1 MTDEKEKSINPDN
14 SEIQSREALA
24 ISEEE
29 KNLSAHIELDL
40 PAETYRATAGN
51 PLEVGVEKASKEA
64 ITGALKA
71 VQDPELM
78 LDIYELGLIY
88 DIIREE
94 NGDVKIIMTLTSPT
108 CPIAGDMP
116 AMVANAVASVQG
128 VGVVTVELTFDPPW
142 TIDRLS
148 DEIKL
153 MMGF

>member
-1 MTDEKEKSINPDN
+1 MSEEVNIEKTVLDNTSETSTLDEKD
-14 SEIQSREALA
+14 
-24 ISEEE
+24 
-29 KNLSAHIELDL
+29 LSAHIELDL
-40 PAETYRATAGN
+40 PPEAYCATVGE
-51 PLEVGVEKASKEA
+51 PLEAGIPKASKETIIA
-64 ITGALKA
+64 ALKA

-78 LDIYELGLIY
+78 LDIYELGLVY
-88 DIIREE
+88 DIIQED
-94 NGDVKIIMTLTSPT
+94 NGDVKIVMTLTSPT

-128 VGVVTVELTFDPPW
+128 VGRVTVELTFDPPW